1 MSDAALDVGCA
12 PNLSENSSTNRQGDI
27 GLVSVSA
34 RSSFTQPESGQE
46 STSPTSEAESGDTSS
61 ETGPAQDA
69 VEDATNEHGVA
80 ADADGV
86 ISMSKNALI
95 ERPLVTTSPTIATS
109 TSTEND
115 MDDTVQKRDM
125 MYQNDAILKRE
136 KAIGTDF
143 RKGASLLYMALEQRS
158 SAPGA
163 VSSLLDSGYD
173 VNARHGN
180 LETPLHLAVREGD
193 TPLVVR
199 LLDANANTEGIGPS
213 GYTAL
218 HYAAHYHQPAVAS
231 VLVQRGADIN
241 GTNNAHQQTPL
252 YVAAR
257 DNSVAVAG
265 MLIQHGANI
274 DAPEYNM
281 SRTPAHIA
289 ALYNHFDV
297 LQLLLEKSAQMN
309 VADAEGNTPL
319 MLAAKK
325 GNLEAAAVLAASSS
339 VNTDARVGLLSWI
352 GRGWTAADLADAA
365 GFVDVAQVIREQAK
379 KGLWS

>member
-125 MYQNDAILKRE
+125 MYQVGYNDVYSCVDGRE
-136 KAIGTDF
+136 NQTDS
-143 RKGASLLYMALEQRS
+143 ASNSINIIDR
-158 SAPGA
+158 
-163 VSSLLDSGYD
+163 
-173 VNARHGN
+173 
-180 LETPLHLAVREGD
+180 
-193 TPLVVR
+193 
-199 LLDANANTEGIGPS
+199 GIFF
-213 GYTAL
+213 
-218 HYAAHYHQPAVAS
+218 
-231 VLVQRGADIN
+231 
-241 GTNNAHQQTPL
+241 
-252 YVAAR
+252 
-257 DNSVAVAG
+257 
-265 MLIQHGANI
+265 LI
-274 DAPEYNM
+274 
-281 SRTPAHIA
+281 
-289 ALYNHFDV
+289 
-297 LQLLLEKSAQMN
+297 
-309 VADAEGNTPL
+309 
-319 MLAAKK
+319 
-325 GNLEAAAVLAASSS
+325 ASSS
-339 VNTDARVGLLSWI
+339 AKSLVCR
-352 GRGWTAADLADAA
+352 RG
-365 GFVDVAQVIREQAK
+365 FQSI
-379 KGLWS
+379 